1 MSFIAAS
8 NFVSVSV
15 SSPPTGLKQY
25 AVNNLAIF
33 TKEVPAN
40 GAITFAAPGIYVS
53 PGQVLTDWGSGSEVY
68 AMANLVFSQSPNI
81 LDGGG
86 TLIIVPMPASSTNST
101 LAEAIPNSLATN
113 FFGGA
118 LWAGYTPLDAE
129 ILAAATACETIR
141 VKLFAS
147 SYLYASVAGMFTT
160 IKAASQTHTRCLL
173 CLTAQGAEV
182 AASAKSARLFAAAY
196 AGRALS
202 VNFDGVATTATMHL
216 KTLSGINPDTNIT
229 QTYLTA
235 ADTAGVDTYP
245 SVGGGA
251 QYVGKV
257 FSSGGNDYFDNVYNL
272 DWFVFSIQVAGFN
285 ALATTST
292 KLPQTEP
299 GMALLKGAYIA
310 VLEQAKSNGFVAPG
324 TWNSAELFGSPADL
338 RRNIL
343 NQGYYIYSQPVNQQ
357 TQATRV
363 LRQAPLVRIAVKFAG
378 AIQSS
383 QVLVSINQ

>member
-1 MSFIAAS
+1 M
-8 NFVSVSV
+8 
-15 SSPPTGLKQY
+15 
-25 AVNNLAIF
+25 
-33 TKEVPAN
+33 
-40 GAITFAAPGIYVS
+40 
-53 PGQVLTDWGSGSEVY
+53 
-68 AMANLVFSQSPNI
+68 
-81 LDGGG
+81 
-86 TLIIVPMPASSTNST
+86 
-101 LAEAIPNSLATN
+101 
-113 FFGGA
+113 
-118 LWAGYTPLDAE
+118 
-129 ILAAATACETIR
+129 
-141 VKLFAS
+141 
-147 SYLYASVAGMFTT
+147 
-160 IKAASQTHTRCLL
+160 
-173 CLTAQGAEV
+173 
-182 AASAKSARLFAAAY
+182 
-196 AGRALS
+196 
-202 VNFDGVATTATMHL
+202 
-216 KTLSGINPDTNIT
+216 
-229 QTYLTA
+229 
-235 ADTAGVDTYP
+235 
-245 SVGGGA
+245 GGGA